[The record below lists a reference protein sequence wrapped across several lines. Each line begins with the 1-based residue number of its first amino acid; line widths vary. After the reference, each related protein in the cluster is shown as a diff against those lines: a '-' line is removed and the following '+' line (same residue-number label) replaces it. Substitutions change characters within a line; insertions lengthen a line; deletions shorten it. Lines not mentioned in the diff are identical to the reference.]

1 MTGDL
6 NKIYV
11 KIGATRANINFLTKC
26 RKYNLIPKGFI
37 SKQRIFTRKSGDM
50 ELRFARIRMR
60 EMLNSLHAK
69 LFLLELDAKV
79 APAKDKYS
87 TLTNFLKK
95 AQNREYFKRMKI
107 FDKKF
112 ARMMSERKNRPA
124 VQFKMDAVLNLSS
137 KELSPEEKR
146 VLARGFK
153 FRPTLNE
160 IPVTD
165 LIIGTETLIKS
176 ANIPADV
183 ATKIRN
189 ITVVELKR
197 MQSLEKRRPTKKNLS
212 KKEWVAVQSLA
223 ADKITRIVPADK
235 GDKSIVTDYGLQALE
250 ANENESAIINED
262 SYLGKLKD
270 RISSHE
276 HIDDNPAT
284 SHEKKLNA
292 TLRKMHQ
299 VGKDSP
305 KTKDKDNPPLIL
317 SRESLTQYIT
327 EGAIPPQLRGQ
338 IKDHKQG
345 TL

>member
-1 MTGDL
+1 
-6 NKIYV
+6 
-11 KIGATRANINFLTKC
+11 
-26 RKYNLIPKGFI
+26 
-37 SKQRIFTRKSGDM
+37 
-50 ELRFARIRMR
+50 
-60 EMLNSLHAK
+60 
-69 LFLLELDAKV
+69 
-79 APAKDKYS
+79 
-87 TLTNFLKK
+87 
-95 AQNREYFKRMKI
+95 MKI
-107 FDKKF
+107 FYKKF
-112 ARMMSERKNRPA
+112 ARMMSEQKIIPA
-124 VQFKMDAVLNLSS
+124 MQFKMDAVLNLSS

-176 ANIPADV
+176 ANISADV

-223 ADKITRIVPADK
+223 AVKITRIVPADK

-250 ANENESAIINED
+250 ANENESAI
-262 SYLGKLKD
+262 
-270 RISSHE
+270 ISSHE

-317 SRESLTQYIT
+317 SRELLTQ
-327 EGAIPPQLRGQ
+327 
-338 IKDHKQG
+338 
-345 TL
+345 

>member
-37 SKQRIFTRKSGDM
+37 SKQRIFTRTSKSGDM
-50 ELRFARIRMR
+50 ELRFARIRVR

-79 APAKDKYS
+79 APAKDKSS
-87 TLTNFLKK
+87 TLMNFLKK

-165 LIIGTETLIKS
+165 LIIGTETLIK
-176 ANIPADV
+176 
-183 ATKIRN
+183 
-189 ITVVELKR
+189 
-197 MQSLEKRRPTKKNLS
+197 
-212 KKEWVAVQSLA
+212 
-223 ADKITRIVPADK
+223 
-235 GDKSIVTDYGLQALE
+235 
-250 ANENESAIINED
+250 
-262 SYLGKLKD
+262 
-270 RISSHE
+270 
-276 HIDDNPAT
+276 
-284 SHEKKLNA
+284 
-292 TLRKMHQ
+292 
-299 VGKDSP
+299 
-305 KTKDKDNPPLIL
+305 
-317 SRESLTQYIT
+317 
-327 EGAIPPQLRGQ
+327 
-338 IKDHKQG
+338 
-345 TL
+345 